1 MWIVESSPSPHQFST
16 LQWTQ
21 RGYQKCLWCFAFPR
35 APMIKLTKTP
45 GLLSAHKHQVLPY
58 YDGFRGKCYAGSWTV
73 QWILF
78 GTIVDTILRLEGE
91 IQDFTVSLPCET
103 RTLISLPQSR
113 VIRRAYSLMASDWKE
128 KLLSRPVISL
138 TTNQGYF
145 NNFSDNTYLSLHRFV
160 IWAVAII
167 QVIEFKI

>member
-1 MWIVESSPSPHQFST
+1 
-16 LQWTQ
+16 
-21 RGYQKCLWCFAFPR
+21 
-35 APMIKLTKTP
+35 
-45 GLLSAHKHQVLPY
+45 
-58 YDGFRGKCYAGSWTV
+58 
-73 QWILF
+73 
-78 GTIVDTILRLEGE
+78 VDTILRLEGE

-160 IWAVAII
+160 I
-167 QVIEFKI
+167 